1 MPPRSSTL
9 PKKSNFSNSLLSP
22 VSLVSL
28 PPSRPTCAF
37 DALLSRTASDAPWE
51 YLDVFHCLTDR
62 LCHAIMQG
70 MMTTTTTTQIATSL
84 GLSEHELFQQALV
97 SFLIEKKRQVLQLK
111 LEILARYSVESTA
124 SLEAK
129 IAEGGVAEHPAW
141 EDLIVVENLSIRLE
155 ELNTYV
161 ANLQDAQP
169 DRSA

>member
-1 MPPRSSTL
+1 
-9 PKKSNFSNSLLSP
+9 
-22 VSLVSL
+22 
-28 PPSRPTCAF
+28 
-37 DALLSRTASDAPWE
+37 
-51 YLDVFHCLTDR
+51 
-62 LCHAIMQG
+62 MQG